1 MTNSNLS
8 NVIPAKAGIYTNR
21 SPIGSGMT
29 VFPIIG
35 LEVHVEL
42 TTKSKMFCGCPADHF
57 GRDPNTQT
65 CPVCLG
71 LPGALPVPN
80 QQAIEDTIKIGLA
93 LNCEVNENT
102 HFDRKQYFYP
112 DLPKGYQISQ
122 YDQPLCHDGYLTLD
136 SGKKIRILRV
146 HLEEDTGKLQH
157 TTIGSEKVSLVD
169 FNRSGVPLVEIVSEP
184 DLSSSEEAKEYLK
197 KIHAIVRQ
205 LGVTSA
211 DMEKGQ
217 MRLEPTVNLNVAG
230 HFTPLVE
237 LKNINSFNFAVTAL
251 EYEIK
256 RQLSEWQKTGVEK
269 TKSNKTTR
277 GYDSV
282 KKITFPQRL
291 KEEAKDYRY
300 FPEPDIPPL
309 HISHTLINQ
318 IKDSLPQLPAD
329 IIAQLTAKGVKTN
342 DAKILSKDKTALAAL
357 RANSGLDQAKLASLI
372 VNKKIDLAADIEPQ
386 FTRLTQIGE
395 TDTAKLVPL
404 IDQVLM
410 ENPQVVE
417 DYKKGKITVLGFLVG
432 QVMRATPGADAK
444 TVSALLVEKL
454 K

>member
-1 MTNSNLS
+1 MENKVT
-8 NVIPAKAGIYTNR
+8 
-21 SPIGSGMT
+21 
-29 VFPIIG
+29 PIIG

-42 TTKSKMFCGCPADHF
+42 TTKSKMFCACPADHF
-57 GRDPNTQT
+57 GKEPNSQT

-80 QQAIEDTIKIGLA
+80 KQAIEDTIKIGLA
-93 LNCEVNENT
+93 LNCEVNENN

-309 HISHTLINQ
+309 IISPTAVAE
-318 IKDSLPQLPAD
+318 IKSALPLLPEA
-329 IIAQLTAKGVKTN
+329 IIGQLTALGVKMN

-357 RANSGLDQAKLASLI
+357 RANSGLDQAKLANLI

-395 TDTAKLVPL
+395 TDAAKLAPL

-410 ENPQVVE
+410 ENPQIVE
-417 DYKKGKITVLGFLVG
+417 DYKKGKITVLGFLIG
-432 QVMRATPGADAK
+432 QVRRTAPGADAK
-444 TVSALLVEKL
+444 TVSALLVDKL

>member
-1 MTNSNLS
+1 MSHIS
-8 NVIPAKAGIYTNR
+8 
-21 SPIGSGMT
+21 
-29 VFPIIG
+29 PIIG
-35 LEVHVEL
+35 IEVHVEL

-57 GRDPNTQT
+57 GKSPNTQT

-71 LPGALPVPN
+71 LPGTLPVPN

-122 YDQPLCHDGYLTLD
+122 YDQPLCKDGFLTLD
-136 SGKKIRILRV
+136 SGKKIRLLRV
-146 HLEEDTGKLQH
+146 HLEEDTGKLTH
-157 TTIGSEKVSLVD
+157 RVIPSAVEGSLSGKVSLID
-169 FNRSGVPLVEIVSEP
+169 FNRSGVPLVEIVSQP
-184 DLSSSEEAKEYLK
+184 DLASTAEAKEYLK
-197 KIHAIVRQ
+197 KIHAIVRE

-217 MRLEPTVNLNVAG
+217 MRLEPTVNLDING

-237 LKNINSFNFAVTAL
+237 LKNINSFNFATQAID
-251 EYEIK
+251 YEIE
-256 RQLSEWQKTGVEK
+256 RQLAEFEKTGLEK
-269 TKSNKTTR
+269 QGSNKSTR

-282 KKITFPQRL
+282 KKTTFPQRQ

-309 HISHTLINQ
+309 VISPTVVEEIRKN
-318 IKDSLPQLPAD
+318 LPQLPQA
-329 IIAQLTAKGVKTN
+329 IIGELIALGVKPA
-342 DAKILSKDKTALAAL
+342 DAQIVSGDQQAVKVIKTH
-357 RANSGLDQAKLASLI
+357 RDLDQAKLASLI
-372 VNKKIDLAADIEPQ
+372 VNKKIDLSADIKPQ
-386 FTRLTQIGE
+386 FARLTQIGE
-395 TDTAKLVPL
+395 TDTAKLAPV
-404 IDQVLM
+404 IDRVLT
-410 ENPQVVE
+410 ENPKIVA
-417 DYKKGKITVLGFLVG
+417 DYKKGKLTVLGFLIG
-432 QVMRATPGADAK
+432 QVRRTAKDADAK

>member
-1 MTNSNLS
+1 MENKVT
-8 NVIPAKAGIYTNR
+8 
-21 SPIGSGMT
+21 
-29 VFPIIG
+29 PIIG

-42 TTKSKMFCGCPADHF
+42 TTKSKMFCACPADHF
-57 GRDPNTQT
+57 GKEPNSQT

-80 QQAIEDTIKIGLA
+80 KQAIEDTIKIGLA
-93 LNCEVNENT
+93 LNCEVNENN

-309 HISHTLINQ
+309 IISPTAVAE
-318 IKDSLPQLPAD
+318 IKSALPLLPEA
-329 IIAQLTAKGVKTN
+329 IIGQLTALGVKMN

-357 RANSGLDQAKLASLI
+357 RANSGLDQAKLANLI

-410 ENPQVVE
+410 ENPQIVE
-417 DYKKGKITVLGFLVG
+417 DYKKGKITVLGFLIG
-432 QVMRATPGADAK
+432 QVRRTAPGADAK
-444 TVSALLVEKL
+444 TVSALLVDKL

>member
-1 MTNSNLS
+1 MSHISL
-8 NVIPAKAGIYTNR
+8 
-21 SPIGSGMT
+21 
-29 VFPIIG
+29 IIG

-42 TTKSKMFCGCPADHF
+42 TTRSKMFCACPADHF
-57 GRDPNTQT
+57 GKDPNTQT

-93 LNCEVNENT
+93 LNCKVNENT

-122 YDQPLCHDGYLTLD
+122 YDQPLCKDGFLTLD
-136 SGKKIRILRV
+136 SGKKIRLLRV

-157 TTIGSEKVSLVD
+157 ITLNDERVSLID

-184 DLSSSEEAKEYLK
+184 DIASTAEAKEYLK

-205 LGVTSA
+205 LGVTTA

-217 MRLEPTVNLNVAG
+217 MRLEPTINLNIDG

-237 LKNINSFNFAVTAL
+237 LKNINSFNFAALAIDYEVSRQTAAFEKDGL
-251 EYEIK
+251 EK
-256 RQLSEWQKTGVEK
+256 S
-269 TKSNKTTR
+269 KSNKQTR
-277 GYDSV
+277 GYDSAL
-282 KKITFPQRL
+282 KITFLQRQ

-309 HISHTLINQ
+309 RISPSVIEKIQ
-318 IKDSLPQLPAD
+318 SEMPQLPDA
-329 IIAQLTAKGVKTN
+329 IISQLIALGVKPA
-342 DAKILSKDKTALAAL
+342 DALILSRDKTALTVL
-357 RANSGLDQAKLASLI
+357 KSNPDVQPGRLSSLI
-372 VNKKIDLAADIEPQ
+372 VNKKIDLSGNIKEQ
-386 FTRLTQIGE
+386 FEKLTAIGE
-395 TDTAKLVPL
+395 TDTGKLTAFV
-404 IDQVLM
+404 DEVLAQ
-410 ENPQVVE
+410 NPKVVE
-417 DYKKGKITVLGFLVG
+417 EYKKGKTAVLGFLIGAVMKLSQG
-432 QVMRATPGADAK
+432 QADAK
-444 TVSALLVEKL
+444 SVTQLIIQKL